1 MLRFQI
7 WDSHKLNRAS
17 QTLLLWG
24 ALIGVGGFSPLSQ
37 AKKSND
43 WENPDV
49 IQINRMPARA
59 TSFSYDS
66 MEEALSVDRNQ
77 SVIKSLNG
85 DWKFNFVDNS
95 DKRPRSFFKDDFDS
109 SNWDTIAVPSN
120 WEILG
125 YGTPIY
131 TNTTY
136 PMFEDTDDIQVPLIT
151 RDNPVGSYLKTFI
164 LNKDWQDQQIILHF
178 GGVTSA
184 YYVWLNGEKV
194 GYAQGSRLPSE
205 FDITDYVKKGKNT
218 LAVQVFRWSD
228 GSYLEDQ
235 DHWRISGIHREVMLL
250 AQPKVAINDFFVK
263 TSLTNNYSTARL
275 EVRPELS
282 NIDSTNLAGWTISAQ
297 LFETDGTVVAHP
309 NMEVAA
315 TKVARIRYPQRDN
328 FTFGL
333 LNTEIKN
340 PKLWS
345 AEKPY
350 LYTLVLSLI
359 DSESNLVETRS
370 VRVGFREVK
379 ITDQGELLVNGRSIE
394 LMGVNRHDHN
404 AKRGKALT
412 REDLRK
418 DVILLKQFNFNSVRT
433 SHYPNDPYFYELADI
448 YGLYVMD
455 EANIESHGVGGLLAN
470 LPEWGHAMSN
480 RVQRMVERDKNHP
493 SIISWSLGNESGTG
507 PNFAAAAG
515 WVKDY
520 DPTRFVH
527 YEGAQ
532 GDPSHP
538 DYKGLETRW
547 ASNDDRE
554 YRHTPLANPTDR
566 PFVDVISRMYPTLE
580 ELDGLAKSPF
590 IKRPILMCEYAHAMG
605 NSVGNLAEYW
615 DMIRAE
621 KNLIG
626 GYIWDW
632 IDQGIETTNDA
643 GELYLAYGGDFGDT
657 PNDSNFCINGIVD
670 SYREPKPQ
678 IWEAK
683 YIFQPVEFELVD
695 LRKGKV
701 KINNRF
707 NFKSLS
713 EYEFVW
719 TLEEDGKT
727 IQKSQ
732 FRGLDIAPGEAQTVR
747 IGVKK
752 PTTIQPGKHYTLNLS
767 IRTIEDTLWAKADHE
782 IAKEQFV
789 LPWKKAVTISENQSS
804 PGLNETAKY
813 AEITG
818 DHFIVKF
825 DKLSG
830 FLVSYQFN
838 NVNVITRAL
847 RPNFYRPQTDND
859 RLGWRTHEAM
869 AIWKA
874 ASENM
879 DLMGFATSKKTNAIV
894 VETAH
899 EHDGKV
905 NVITRYTINGDGKI
919 AVDFKLDADT
929 SLPGLLRVGMQTGVN
944 ANLSRMNFFG
954 RGPFEN
960 YSDRKSGAVL
970 NTYSGPVKH
979 FIHDYVRPQ
988 ENGNHTDIDWLVLHK
1003 PDGVGV
1009 KFDGEKPLSMSVW
1022 PYTAEQIDEATHL
1035 YQLIENDFNTVNIDM
1050 VQAGVGG
1057 IDSWSH
1063 NAAPIKKYQ
1072 IPAGTYQYRFVISA
1086 ESKR

>member
-1 MLRFQI
+1 VLRFQI
-7 WDSHKLNRAS
+7 GNGYSLNSSSKA
-17 QTLLLWG
+17 LLLWIV
-24 ALIGVGGFSPLSQ
+24 LISIGGGGRFAQ
-37 AKKSND
+37 AKISND
-43 WENPDV
+43 WENPEV
-49 IQINRMPARA
+49 IQINRMAPRA
-59 TSFSYDS
+59 TSFSFDS
-66 MEEALSVDRNQ
+66 VEEALTVDREQ

-85 DWKFNFVDNS
+85 DWRFNFVS
-95 DKRPRSFFKDDFDS
+95 KSERRPKDFFENDYDS
-109 SNWDTIAVPSN
+109 SKWDTIKVPSN
-120 WEILG
+120 WELQG

-131 TNTTY
+131 TNSTY
-136 PMFEDTDDIQVPLIT
+136 PMFEDTNDIQVPLIT
-151 RDNPVGSYLKTFI
+151 RDNPVGSYLKTFR
-164 LNKDWQDQQIILHF
+164 LNEDWQDQQIILQF

-184 YYVWLNGEKV
+184 YYVWLNGKKV

-205 FDITDYVKKGKNT
+205 FDITDYVEKGDNT

-235 DHWRISGIHREVMLL
+235 DHWRISGIHREVILI

-263 TSLTNNYSTARL
+263 TNLTNNYSSATL
-275 EVRPELS
+275 EIKPELS
-282 NIDSTNLAGWTISAQ
+282 NIDKIDLNDWKISAQ
-297 LFETDGTVVAHP
+297 LFETDGTAVSHP
-309 NMEVAA
+309 TMEVSA
-315 TKVARIRYPQRDN
+315 TKVARIRHPQRDS

-333 LNTEIKN
+333 LNAEIKN

-359 DSESNLVETRS
+359 DSESKLVETRS
-370 VRVGFREVK
+370 ARVGFREVK
-379 ITDQGELLVNGRSIE
+379 ISDQGELLVNGKSVE
-394 LMGVNRHDHN
+394 LMGVNRHDHH

-412 REDLRK
+412 REDLLK

-433 SHYPNDPYFYELADI
+433 AHYPNDPYFYELADT

-507 PNFAAAAG
+507 PNFAAAAS
-515 WVKDY
+515 WIKDY

-547 ASNDDRE
+547 ASNEDRE
-554 YRHTPLANPTDR
+554 YRYTPLANPTDR

-590 IKRPILMCEYAHAMG
+590 IKRPVLMCEYAHAMG

-615 DMIRAE
+615 DMVRAE
-621 KNLIG
+621 KKLIG

-632 IDQGIETTNDA
+632 IDQGIETTNDK

-683 YIFQPVEFELVD
+683 YVFQPVEFELVN
-695 LRKGKV
+695 LQNGEIRIK
-701 KINNRF
+701 NRF
-707 NFKSLS
+707 NFSNLS
-713 EYEFVW
+713 GYGFEW
-719 TLEEDGKT
+719 SLEEDGKV
-727 IQKSQ
+727 IQKSLYS
-732 FRGLDIAPGEAQTVR
+732 GLDLAPGETQT
-747 IGVKK
+747 IKLGVKK
-752 PTTIQPGKHYTLNLS
+752 PSTLQPGKNYTLNLS
-767 IRTIEDTLWAKADHE
+767 IHTIENTLWAEAGHE
-782 IAKEQFV
+782 VAKEQFV
-789 LPWKKAVTISENQSS
+789 LPWKKEATIPEGKSVPN
-804 PGLNETAKY
+804 LNDTANY

-818 DHFIVKF
+818 DNFQVKF

-830 FLVSYQFN
+830 FLVAYRFN
-838 NVNVITRAL
+838 DVDLITKAL

-859 RLGWRTHEAM
+859 RLGWLTHETM

-879 DLMGFATSKKTNAIV
+879 QLIALTTTKKADVIV
-894 VETAH
+894 VETTH
-899 EHDGKV
+899 EHDVKV
-905 NVITRYTINGDGKI
+905 NVRTRYTINGNGKI
-919 AVDFKLDADT
+919 TVDFKLDADE

-944 ANLSRMNFFG
+944 ANLSHMKFFG

-960 YSDRKSGAVL
+960 YSDRNSGAEL
-970 NTYSGPVKH
+970 DTYSGSVKS
-979 FIHDYVRPQ
+979 FIYDYVRPQ
-988 ENGNHTDIDWLVLHK
+988 ENGNHTDIDWLVLHNS
-1003 PDGVGV
+1003 DGIGL
-1009 KFDGEKPLSMSVW
+1009 KIDGEKNLSMSVW
-1022 PYTAEQIDEATHL
+1022 PYTAKQIDEATHP
-1035 YQLIENDFNTVNIDM
+1035 YQLVENDFNTVNIDM
-1050 VQAGVGG
+1050 LQAGVGG

-1072 IPAGTYQYRFVISA
+1072 IPAGNYQYRFVITA